1 MKDKNNT
8 SKHIGFKL
16 GGFKINNP
24 QTSNPIKLYNKK
36 SLPRIHDV
44 ENTVLWMNRL
54 FVSNMN

>member
-24 QTSNPIKLYNKK
+24 QTSNPIKLYNK
-36 SLPRIHDV
+36 
-44 ENTVLWMNRL
+44 
-54 FVSNMN
+54 